1 MSQLWPQLLRQAET
15 YSWTHMKLLTEIK
28 YFEWKQREAKG
39 IQRRLKRAH
48 YLYRNPLSSFDVSSF
63 PAPTKPTCDI
73 KFG

>member
-1 MSQLWPQLLRQAET
+1 
-15 YSWTHMKLLTEIK
+15 MKLLMEIK
-28 YFEWKQREAKG
+28 YFEWKQCEAKG